1 MQAVGFGEPVRCACG
16 QARPCHPVAR
26 PASAPRLPPIT
37 PDGVVA
43 YRAPAAMARDA
54 RGSIRP
60 PQPACPP
67 SPRLRDGPG
76 QAPPPRVL
84 HGLQWPAAPLGQRL
98 APDCALAVP
107 RFATARRKAEHVD
120 RPRLSLSTPLAPF
133 DCEASQLDQP
143 RLLRMQRSLDL
154 AHTCPPCSPA
164 PFGLIP
170 VCEAHDASVGVAP
183 AAHSPACVLPPP
195 SVGPQGQDVVQ
206 GARRRPGAPP
216 APLGG
221 PCLLRVP
228 LPLCRHARLQP
239 LWHGAEDALGPTPRR
254 EALQQPC
261 VVDRIKGFDNL
272 IPPST
277 THSRTP

>member
-1 MQAVGFGEPVRCACG
+1 VRHDRPGLLPRGVTHKPKRCAGYGCRLWG
-16 QARPCHPVAR
+16 LGSPCAARADRRGHVIRWRGLRRRRVGHPSRRMVSR
-26 PASAPRLPPIT
+26 HT
-37 PDGVVA
+37 V
-43 YRAPAAMARDA
+43 RAPAAMARDA

-84 HGLQWPAAPLGQRL
+84 HGLQWPAAPLGQCL
-98 APDCALAVP
+98 APDRALAVP

-206 GARRRPGAPP
+206 GAS
-216 APLGG
+216 
-221 PCLLRVP
+221 
-228 LPLCRHARLQP
+228 RL
-239 LWHGAEDALGPTPRR
+239 T
-254 EALQQPC
+254 
-261 VVDRIKGFDNL
+261 IFD
-272 IPPST
+272 
-277 THSRTP
+277 